1 VVQESPVV
9 EQVKDVICP
18 PEFIGTLLE
27 GDGIAV
33 DVLTIVYSEG
43 YKLFRSTLDS
53 IQVAEDSFEFA
64 SEGGPQGNSCG
75 LIALLDIAPE
85 VAFGGAGK
93 VL

>member
-1 VVQESPVV
+1 
-9 EQVKDVICP
+9 VKDVIRP

-33 DVLTIVYSEG
+33 DVLTVVYSEG
-43 YKLFRSTLDS
+43 YKLFHSMLDS
-53 IQVAEDSFEFA
+53 IRVAEDSFKFA
-64 SEGGPQGNSCG
+64 SEGSPQGNSCG

-85 VAFGGAGK
+85 VVFGGAGK

>member
-1 VVQESPVV
+1 MVRESPVV
-9 EQVKDVICP
+9 ERVKDVVRP
-18 PEFIGTLLE
+18 LEFIGTLLE
-27 GDGIAV
+27 SDSIAV
-33 DVLTIVYSEG
+33 DMLTIIHSEG

-75 LIALLDIAPE
+75 LIALLDITPE
-85 VAFGGAGK
+85 VAFCGAGK